1 MLKKVKRVF
10 VKFLILVVGPYIL
23 PNFMVFYFVC
33 GAYDFS
39 RNSPFS
45 WRLMNNYCF
54 SRGTF
59 LWAMSPLN
67 ILLDLLTL
75 PFLNKKVYR
84 LEDFPQD
91 YQREIK
97 EVIDYNIYLEG
108 RSFNLNCCNIG
119 NPHCVILEKDI
130 ITQELSKKY
139 GPLLEKNPIFRQT
152 PKHVQ
157 ARACGA
163 YRRVVFAKK
172 MLKNTEI
179 KFSSVMGVSEWIPQ
193 DVQLLALDWLRSE
206 GYGITC

>member
-97 EVIDYNIYLEG
+97 EVIEPTHKTLEDSRGLITSDYQN
-108 RSFNLNCCNIG
+108 
-119 NPHCVILEKDI
+119 HLEKEWI
-130 ITQELSKKY
+130 ASLRKKY
-139 GPLLEKNPIFRQT
+139 SYSVN
-152 PKHVQ
+152 
-157 ARACGA
+157 
-163 YRRVVFAKK
+163 KK
-172 MLKNTEI
+172 VLK
-179 KFSSVMGVSEWIPQ
+179 
-193 DVQLLALDWLRSE
+193 ALKEELNQ
-206 GYGITC
+206 